1 MCFKVP
7 FTEYLSDINL
17 TNQSRM
23 DPSWEF
29 QAPQF
34 VDFNNLERA
43 EDKKADDFFNVDM
56 ESGELWTTAL
66 EEAEITDSR
75 KDVSIE
81 DNINNQTVTVMA
93 KHLPPPPSTTSD
105 PTSSSL
111 SLAKTS
117 IQQKTKRL
125 ANLVTSWSK
134 ESVGQVGSVLSY
146 TSSSSAAKPP
156 LKKRRRMS
164 NAIMQSIALP
174 SQTNNNKL
182 LKLTP
187 KRHKASSIISY
198 KSASPKRLGT
208 NSSEPRLAVNMWKKK
223 AMMMENN
230 TNKTERPQSAPASS
244 SSKFFATVPK
254 PFKLSTE
261 KRAEERKVIDLR
273 RKENEIRQE
282 RMRQAEL
289 ERRRRE
295 SEEELIR
302 YRQSLIHKAQPIKQF
317 RKMEIKRSE
326 KMLTLPESPQ
336 LTRGTKA
343 RSQLKSL

>member
-1 MCFKVP
+1 
-7 FTEYLSDINL
+7 
-17 TNQSRM
+17 M

-66 EEAEITDSR
+66 EEAETTDIR
-75 KDVSIE
+75 KDVSN
-81 DNINNQTVTVMA
+81 DHNINNQTVTVPVIA
-93 KHLPPPPSTTSD
+93 KPLPPGEATSS

-111 SLAKTS
+111 SQAKTS
-117 IQQKTKRL
+117 IQQKTRRL

-134 ESVGQVGSVLSY
+134 DSGSKESSGQAGSVLSY

-164 NAIMQSIALP
+164 NAIMQSLALP

-187 KRHKASSIISY
+187 KRHKASSITSY

-223 AMMMENN
+223 AMMLEGNVS
-230 TNKTERPQSAPASS
+230 TTERPQSAPASS
-244 SSKFFATVPK
+244 SSKFFSTVPK

-261 KRAEERKVIDLR
+261 KRAEERKLIDLR
-273 RKENEIRQE
+273 RKENEIRME
-282 RMRQAEL
+282 SMRQAEL
-289 ERRRRE
+289 ERRKRE

-302 YRQSLIHKAQPIKQF
+302 YRQSLIHKAQPVKQF
-317 RKMEIKRSE
+317 RKTEIKRSE

-336 LTRGTKA
+336 LTRGSKA
-343 RSQLKSL
+343 RSQLRSL

>member
-1 MCFKVP
+1 
-7 FTEYLSDINL
+7 
-17 TNQSRM
+17 M

-66 EEAEITDSR
+66 EEAETTDLR
-75 KDVSIE
+75 KDVSN
-81 DNINNQTVTVMA
+81 DHNINNQAVTVIA
-93 KHLPPPPSTTSD
+93 SSG

-111 SLAKTS
+111 AQAKTS
-117 IQQKTKRL
+117 IQQKTRRL

-134 ESVGQVGSVLSY
+134 DSGSKEASGQAGSVSNY

-156 LKKRRRMS
+156 LRKRRRMS
-164 NAIMQSIALP
+164 NAIMQSLALP

-187 KRHKASSIISY
+187 KRHKASSITSY
-198 KSASPKRLGT
+198 KSSSPKRLGT
-208 NSSEPRLAVNMWKKK
+208 NSAEPRLAVNMWKKK
-223 AMMMENN
+223 AMMLESNAN
-230 TNKTERPQSAPASS
+230 ANQTERPQSAPASS
-244 SSKFFATVPK
+244 SLKFFSTIPK

-261 KRAEERKVIDLR
+261 KRAEERKLIDLR
-273 RKENEIRQE
+273 RKENETRME
-282 RMRQAEL
+282 SMRQAEL
-289 ERRRRE
+289 ERRKRE
-295 SEEELIR
+295 SEEELVR
-302 YRQSLIHKAQPIKQF
+302 YRQSLIHKAQPVKQF
-317 RKMEIKRSE
+317 RKIEIKRSE

-336 LTRGTKA
+336 LTRGSKA
-343 RSQLKSL
+343 RSQLRSL

>member
-1 MCFKVP
+1 
-7 FTEYLSDINL
+7 
-17 TNQSRM
+17 M

-93 KHLPPPPSTTSD
+93 KPLPPPPVTTTSY

-111 SLAKTS
+111 SMAKTS

-134 ESVGQVGSVLSY
+134 DSGSKESAGHGQVGSVLSY

-164 NAIMQSIALP
+164 NAIMQSLALP

-187 KRHKASSIISY
+187 KRHKASSITSY

-223 AMMMENN
+223 AVMLENY

-254 PFKLSTE
+254 PFRLSTE
-261 KRAEERKVIDLR
+261 KRAEERRVIDLR

-302 YRQSLIHKAQPIKQF
+302 YRQSLIHKAQPVKQF

-343 RSQLKSL
+343 RSQLRSL

>member
-1 MCFKVP
+1 
-7 FTEYLSDINL
+7 
-17 TNQSRM
+17 M

-43 EDKKADDFFNVDM
+43 EDKKADEFFNVDM

-66 EEAEITDSR
+66 EEAETADMR
-75 KDVSIE
+75 KDEGKADS
-81 DNINNQTVTVMA
+81 INNQTATVA
-93 KHLPPPPSTTSD
+93 IATQPTLQSVSTAGPASTFSSITS
-105 PTSSSL
+105 T
-111 SLAKTS
+111 KTS
-117 IQQKTKRL
+117 IHNKTRRL
-125 ANLVTSWSK
+125 ANLVTSWGKGTASK
-134 ESVGQVGSVLSY
+134 EPSSSAGQGGSVSSY

-156 LKKRRRMS
+156 VKKRRRMS
-164 NAIMQSIALP
+164 NAIIQTLALP

-187 KRHKASSIISY
+187 KRHQSSSITSY

-223 AMMMENN
+223 ALLESNA
-230 TNKTERPQSAPASS
+230 NKMERPQSAPASAS
-244 SSKFFATVPK
+244 TKFFSTVPK

-261 KRAEERKVIDLR
+261 KRAEERKLIDHR

-289 ERRRRE
+289 ERRKKE
-295 SEEELIR
+295 SEEELLR
-302 YRQSLIHKAQPIKQF
+302 YRQSLIHKAQPVKQF
-317 RKMEIKRSE
+317 RKIEIKRSE

-336 LTRGTKA
+336 LTRGTKV
-343 RSQLKSL
+343 RSQLRSL